1 MPQMLTLSEEL
12 DAIDTHKDH
21 MWTATFHGTP
31 RIPHEEHLTVAGVDM
46 GYVKASSAVRE
57 PPSSGYEGSRFL
69 RLCRANKHRN
79 DAADANQSLR
89 RRLANVNNY
98 FALKADEVLIDE
110 PSLGLLAKLH
120 EAVVVEISEFDAC
133 ENGIA
138 LARLT
143 AANFC
148 EVGAN
153 VIYITEAGQRF
164 VDSIMDS

>member
-1 MPQMLTLSEEL
+1 
-12 DAIDTHKDH
+12 
-21 MWTATFHGTP
+21 
-31 RIPHEEHLTVAGVDM
+31 
-46 GYVKASSAVRE
+46 
-57 PPSSGYEGSRFL
+57 
-69 RLCRANKHRN
+69 
-79 DAADANQSLR
+79 
-89 RRLANVNNY
+89 VNNY